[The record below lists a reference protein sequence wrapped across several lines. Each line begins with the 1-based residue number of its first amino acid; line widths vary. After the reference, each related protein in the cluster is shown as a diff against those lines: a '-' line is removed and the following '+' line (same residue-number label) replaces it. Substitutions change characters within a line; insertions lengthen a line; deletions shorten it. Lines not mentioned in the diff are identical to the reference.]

1 MVGERGVCFMREQEL
16 IAGVVVNFSNVMD
29 SVLTEIRDDLDFYR
43 LNISLHRYALR
54 LRRLETWC
62 YYMIGRG

>member
-1 MVGERGVCFMREQEL
+1 MREKEL

-29 SVLTEIRDDLDFYR
+29 SVLTEIRDDLNFYR

-54 LRRLETWC
+54 LHGLETWC